1 MRARIVG
8 VVFVLGLAAVG
19 AGVAG
24 LNRNWS
30 THANGS
36 MEVPARDT
44 QGQGQAT
51 FHLSQ
56 DGTQLDYK
64 VIASNIENVFQAH
77 IHMAP
82 AGVNGGIVVWLFPST
97 TPNVLGP
104 LGAGRTDGVLAQ
116 GTITAA
122 NLVGTLLNQPLS
134 ALLEA
139 LNSGNAYVNIHTNDG
154 NPATSLIP
162 GDFPGGEIRGDVK

>member
-24 LNRNWS
+24 LNSNWS

-44 QGQGQAT
+44 QGQGQAI

-82 AGVNGGIVVWLFPST
+82 AGCQRRDSRVALSVDHAKCPR
-97 TPNVLGP
+97 
-104 LGAGRTDGVLAQ
+104 GRSEPVAPKACSRKARSRQ
-116 GTITAA
+116 Q
-122 NLVGTLLNQPLS
+122 TLLARS
-134 ALLEA
+134 
-139 LNSGNAYVNIHTNDG
+139 
-154 NPATSLIP
+154 
-162 GDFPGGEIRGDVK
+162 